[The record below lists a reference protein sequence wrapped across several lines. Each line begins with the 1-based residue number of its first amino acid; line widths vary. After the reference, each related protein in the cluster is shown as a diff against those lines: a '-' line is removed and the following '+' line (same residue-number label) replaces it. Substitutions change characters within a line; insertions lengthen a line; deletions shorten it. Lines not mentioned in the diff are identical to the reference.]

1 MKCMFCDLSTSH
13 HTLWNSNICGAVPMP
28 TAVLLIEK
36 QMVFI
41 FLFVISTFVFA
52 STLCLCIGI
61 SCLSVD
67 FEIYNIMEKDH

>member
-1 MKCMFCDLSTSH
+1 MFCDLSTSY
-13 HTLWNSNICGAVPMP
+13 HTFCNSNTCGAVLTP

-41 FLFVISTFVFA
+41 LLFIIPMFVIA

-67 FEIYNIMEKDH
+67 FEIYNIMEKDC